1 MLISKTMMHNR
12 NNISNH
18 IERLL
23 LTNDKVSIPSFGFF
37 SVSYVA
43 SEISDKSGLLFPPK
57 RIVDF
62 QLDKAAYDTLLL
74 QSYSDNLD
82 LSIPEAQKVLND
94 DILQLTSELS
104 NEGEYYF
111 HGIGT
116 LTKNNDN
123 TFVFEADAAGIVTP
137 YLYGLSSFEFKP
149 LKKQSVP
156 EESEQK
162 ARIISIA
169 PLSHQLHIAMTP
181 ARKLAAAAITAFV
194 AFSFISM
201 PAGNGSDSRKVIQA
215 SILSSDI
222 IHSVVEAPVKQ
233 DIAVTQEQIADF
245 NASVKPAEQED
256 ALEADNEALEAE
268 RESRAERRHRTT
280 VVHAAPTSVTVNI
293 SYDDMKKVVEEH
305 EQEMTNEADSVS

>member
-1 MLISKTMMHNR
+1 MMMLKR
-12 NNISNH
+12 NNISKH

-23 LTNDKVSIPSFGFF
+23 LTNDRVAIPSFGFF
-37 SVSYVA
+37 SVTHVA
-43 SEISDKSGLLFPPK
+43 SEFTEASGLFYPPK

-62 QLDKAAYDTLLL
+62 QIDKTAYDTLLL
-74 QSYSDNLD
+74 QSYAENLD
-82 LSIPEAQKVLND
+82 LSIPEAQKVMND
-94 DILQLTSELS
+94 DICQLLTEFN
-104 NEGEYYF
+104 NEEEYYF

-123 TFVFEADAAGIVTP
+123 TYEFEADVAGVATP
-137 YLYGLSSFEFKP
+137 DLYGLSSFEFKP
-149 LKKQSVP
+149 LKIQAVP
-156 EESEQK
+156 EETEQK

-169 PLSHQLHIAMTP
+169 PLSQQLHIAMTP
-181 ARKLAAAAITAFV
+181 ARKLAAAAITAFI
-194 AFSFISM
+194 AFSFVSM

-245 NASVKPAEQED
+245 NASAKPAELEET
-256 ALEADNEALEAE
+256 LEADNKTLKAE
-268 RESRAERRHRTT
+268 SERKSERQQSTT